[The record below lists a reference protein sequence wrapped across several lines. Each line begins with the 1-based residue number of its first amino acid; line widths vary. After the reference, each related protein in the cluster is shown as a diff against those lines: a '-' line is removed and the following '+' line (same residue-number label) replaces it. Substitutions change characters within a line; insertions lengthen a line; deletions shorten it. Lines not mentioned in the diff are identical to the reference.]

1 MIFIDAK
8 GNNILY
14 QNSPDPEYKAVL
26 VVWCGH
32 LTLNSNFRGIVVN
45 LYGSGV
51 TGLSSCDNTK
61 GTFKLADGQKKL
73 TGWVYAN
80 GGTSGDAIDNPNAKP
95 VPGIELGN
103 DSKITALPG
112 GGTIANVAFGTTTS
126 STPTDFSVQ
135 GWRELYQD

>member
-1 MIFIDAK
+1 
-8 GNNILY
+8 LY
-14 QNSPDPEYKAVL
+14 QNSPDSEYKGVL
-26 VVWCGH
+26 VIWCGN
-32 LTLNSNFRGIVVN
+32 LTLAGNFRGIVVN
-45 LYGSGV
+45 LYGSGIP
-51 TGLSSCDNTK
+51 GLSSCDNTK
-61 GTFKLADGQKKL
+61 GTFKLADGNKKL

-80 GGTSGDAIDNPNAKP
+80 GGTSGPTDDPNARP

-112 GGTIANVAFGTTTS
+112 GGTLANVAFGTTTS